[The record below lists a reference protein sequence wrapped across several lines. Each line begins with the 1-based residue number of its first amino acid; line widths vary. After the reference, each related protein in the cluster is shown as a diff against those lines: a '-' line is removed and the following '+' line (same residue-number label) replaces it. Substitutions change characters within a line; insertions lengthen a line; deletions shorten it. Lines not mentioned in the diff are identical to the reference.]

1 MKREYIQP
9 HTEAVVVKCNEKLMW
24 GGLAIESQGEDHTN
38 AKTGFFDRKN
48 IRKNAGAY
56 VGNATTKNLRYL
68 LDQLQMAYLNLVMK

>member
-38 AKTGFFDRKN
+38 AKTGFFDYEEDDAFKSN
-48 IRKNAGAY
+48 DLWDNGKD
-56 VGNATTKNLRYL
+56 NLWE
-68 LDQLQMAYLNLVMK
+68 